1 LKNFFR
7 KIIREF
13 VRQHHLKGV
22 AYGEY
27 NRIVITLYFT
37 ILAIIGIFIYAI
49 LDYYSGNITFVI
61 SDLIFL
67 IIFFLNLLLMQEGLF
82 VTARYILIINTIC
95 ALAIGGFSQG
105 REAGNYMIFFP
116 LSGLVFMI
124 FSLKQW
130 KHITIL
136 MSILILSLITMEI
149 TDYKLLKLGEV
160 STDYQLSNHY
170 ITLASSLFLT
180 TLLVYN
186 LTKLNHQAEF
196 KLDRMNVRLNHQN
209 KELMKANKE
218 LDSFVYK
225 ASHDLRAPLT
235 SILGLINI
243 SKNEDDHNKIK
254 EYIHLQEKAVQ
265 KLDSY
270 IQQILYLSR
279 NARTAIVIEKVQLKD
294 LIEAGF
300 TQLSYMKQAGIIR
313 HEIILNSESEFHS
326 DSKRLAIIFN
336 NLISNCYHYFS
347 PHKDQPEIK
356 IQIRI
361 DHDNAYIDITDN
373 GLGIDS
379 RHLPKIFDMFY
390 RGSEQPSGSGLG
402 LYIVMETLKMLKGE
416 IKVTSEKNSW
426 TTFSLKIPNSR

>member
-1 LKNFFR
+1 MKNFFR

-61 SDLIFL
+61 SDLTFL

-82 VTARYILIINTIC
+82 VTARYILIINTLC

-105 REAGNYMIFFP
+105 RESGNYMIFFP

-130 KHITIL
+130 KHI
-136 MSILILSLITMEI
+136 SILVFVLIVALLTMEI
-149 TDYKLLKLGEV
+149 TDYRLLSLGQVNPE
-160 STDYQLSNHY
+160 YQLYNHY
-170 ITLASSLFLT
+170 ITLTCSLFLT

-196 KLDRMNVRLNHQN
+196 KLDRLNFRLNHQN

-243 SKNEDDHNKIK
+243 SKNEQDHNRVK

-279 NARTAIVIEKVQLKD
+279 NARTAIVIEKVELRE
-294 LIEAGF
+294 LIEASF
-300 TQLSYMKQAGIIR
+300 MQLNYMEQAGRIR
-313 HEIILNSESEFHS
+313 HEIVLNSKSDFYS

-356 IQIRI
+356 INVRI
-361 DHDNAYIDITDN
+361 DQHNAYIDITDN
-373 GLGIDS
+373 GLGIDAK
-379 RHLPKIFDMFY
+379 HLPKIFDMFY
-390 RGSEQPSGSGLG
+390 RGSEQPTGSGLG

-416 IKVTSEKNSW
+416 IKVDSEKNIG
-426 TTFSLKIPNSR
+426 TTFSLRIPNQL

>member
-1 LKNFFR
+1 
-7 KIIREF
+7 
-13 VRQHHLKGV
+13 
-22 AYGEY
+22 
-27 NRIVITLYFT
+27 
-37 ILAIIGIFIYAI
+37 
-49 LDYYSGNITFVI
+49 
-61 SDLIFL
+61 
-67 IIFFLNLLLMQEGLF
+67 MQEGLF
-82 VTARYILIINTIC
+82 ITARYILILNTIG
-95 ALAIGGFSQG
+95 ALALLGLSQG

-116 LSGLVFMI
+116 LSALIFMI

-130 KHITIL
+130 KHISIL
-136 MSILILSLITMEI
+136 MSILIMSLIIMEI
-149 TDYKLLKLGEV
+149 TDYELLKLEEV
-160 STDYQLSNHY
+160 TKEYQLSNHY

-209 KELMKANKE
+209 KELLKANKE

-243 SKNEDDHNKIK
+243 SKDEPDQSKVQ

-270 IQQILYLSR
+270 IQQILHLSR

-294 LIEAGF
+294 VIESSF
-300 TQLSYMKQAGIIR
+300 TQLSYMKQAGRIS
-313 HEIILNSESEFHS
+313 HEIIFNSESDFYS
-326 DSKRLAIIFN
+326 DNKRLAIVFN

-347 PHKDQPEIK
+347 PHKDHPEIK
-356 IQIRI
+356 ILIHI
-361 DHDNAYIDITDN
+361 DRKFAYIDITDN
-373 GLGIDS
+373 GVGIES

-416 IKVTSEKNSW
+416 ITVTSEKNSW
-426 TTFSLKIPNSR
+426 TSFSIKVPNNL